1 MSCISRSKVPLRD
14 YQITAI
20 KFISDPNNNSL
31 MVVHGTGTG
40 KTLTALVAS
49 QCYLELHPHNNIIVI
64 SPASLV
70 GNFKK
75 EMVKYGSELSNNYK
89 FYSFD
94 KFISVAKY
102 GLSECDKSMVIIDE
116 VHNMRNMKARY
127 EAIYN
132 CVVRSDK
139 LLILTATPFVNSL
152 LDLKSIIYL
161 LYRDNRAIKKNG
173 KFISDVRPINVNIG
187 LNKKIEYFADLFNKY
202 VKQDD
207 SYDIVLNNI
216 GYMLYKKV
224 SFIDDKNSEHF
235 PKVKIHKIEMQM
247 SQEFYNKYEK
257 AIKVDKNFGISPEKF
272 FQGYRQAV
280 NSIGDISYTNEKI
293 NNILNI
299 VKRGERTVIY
309 TNWLENGVYILT
321 DLMIRN
327 KITYS
332 VISGATSP
340 NMRMGIV
347 EYYNSGLFSVL
358 IITKAGSEGLDLKE
372 TRNIIVMDPVW
383 NYSTLEQIIG
393 RGVRFNSH
401 ANLPRE
407 QRVVNVYLLI
417 LKSPTSRFYTY
428 IPSGDELLQE
438 ILERKEIIKKD
449 VEKVLKMVSI

>member
-1 MSCISRSKVPLRD
+1 
-14 YQITAI
+14 
-20 KFISDPNNNSL
+20 
-31 MVVHGTGTG
+31 
-40 KTLTALVAS
+40 LTAS

-64 SPASLV
+64 SPASLI

-75 EMVKYGSELSNNYK
+75 EMVKYGSELSDNYK

-94 KFISVAKY
+94 KFVSVAKY
-102 GLSECDKSMVIIDE
+102 GLSECEKSMVIIDE
-116 VHNMRNMKARY
+116 VHNMRNMGARY
-127 EAIYN
+127 DAVYN

-173 KFISDVRPINVNIG
+173 KIIYDVRPVNIDIG
-187 LNKKIEYFADLFNKY
+187 INKKIEYFADMFNKY
-202 VKQDD
+202 VTQDD

-216 GYMLYKKV
+216 GYMLNKKV
-224 SFIDDKNSEHF
+224 SFINDKNSEYF
-235 PKVKIHKIEMQM
+235 PKVKMYKLEMQM
-247 SQEFYNKYEK
+247 SQSFYNKYEK
-257 AIKVDKNFGISPEKF
+257 AITVDKNFGVSPEKF

-280 NSIGDISYTNEKI
+280 NSIGDDSYTNEKI
-293 NNILNI
+293 NNILKI
-299 VKRGERTVIY
+299 VKQGGRSVIY
-309 TNWLENGVYILT
+309 TNWLENGVYIIT
-321 DLMIRN
+321 DLMIHN
-327 KITYS
+327 KISYS
-332 VISGATSP
+332 VISGKTSP
-340 NMRMGIV
+340 KTRMEIV
-347 EYYNSGLFSVL
+347 EYYNNGMFNVL

-372 TRNIIVMDPVW
+372 TNNIIVMDPVW
-383 NYSTLEQIIG
+383 NPSALEQIIG

-449 VEKVLKMVSI
+449 IEKVLKMVSI